1 MNMKTD
7 DEMYQSL
14 LLRFC
19 DAQARRKKRLRT
31 ALHTVPVLACL
42 CLAAGSAVWYRQN
55 GAELPEIP
63 AYTNPSALP
72 VTEIAEPAVTA
83 AQQSGTEPV
92 SSAVTVRKPEPAQ
105 TNTEETQ
112 TAAIGTAVTEPEPAA
127 VSQTEFAVT
136 GANPVQAAQ
145 TSYTAPSA
153 QVTETLPQTQTVP
166 PVTVPPRTI
175 PPAEQTAA
183 PPDIPGSSGNPGAV
197 FTRRTVSFA
206 EAQELF
212 GHPLIPCGRDDFQR
226 YQAGIV
232 SRNGNAQGSGAFC
245 LSVTY
250 EFADGAV
257 TLTDWDRMNGSDGS
271 PDAEQISYCGKLFY
285 VERPDA
291 YEDSLRIAYYAAGY
305 DPFALRGIE
314 YQAVFGSSAD
324 LYAVMDLMLSLE
336 TETE

>member
-63 AYTNPSALP
+63 AYPNPSVLP
-72 VTEIAEPAVTA
+72 VTEIAESA
-83 AQQSGTEPV
+83 AQTGSPAPV
-92 SSAVTVRKPEPAQ
+92 SSAVTVRNPETAQ

-112 TAAIGTAVTEPEPAA
+112 TAAEGTAYTEPEPAA
-127 VSQTEFAVT
+127 VTQTEFAVT
-136 GANPVQAAQ
+136 GANPVQAALLMQ
-145 TSYTAPSA
+145 TTVIQRTQP
-153 QVTETLPQTQTVP
+153 TLYTQTVP
-166 PVTVPPRTI
+166 PVTVPPRTV

-206 EAQELF
+206 EAKELF

-314 YQAVFGSSAD
+314 YQAVFGGSAD